1 MKYFYNYLLILVV
14 IFTTAC
20 TKDYGD
26 KYFNELIK
34 NASTEA
40 DVIDFSDCRNLKE
53 LPKDIKKLK
62 HTLKITIQDD
72 RFSELPEEMS
82 QMKSLRWIEIRNK
95 KIKKLPTDIGNLKD
109 LEHLNLDMD
118 SLEEIPESLKKCK
131 NIEAIY
137 VRSKIIK
144 KLPDIFDN
152 FPKLS
157 TVYVDIPE
165 LEELPESLKR
175 LQNLK
180 VLVLSM
186 PKLKEFPE
194 ELLTN
199 RLVSL
204 YIRSD
209 VIEELPDN
217 LWDNLVGE
225 LVIITPNL
233 KQWPLIKEE
242 TKIKKIYLHSDV
254 ATALPE
260 SIEYLTDIDSFA
272 VNMKNLKTIPA
283 QLQNLNKITS
293 IGLFNVKFNSS
304 FEYAFKLPNLRNLA
318 LHNNQLNTAVVR
330 VKNPQHIRKLSIVN
344 NNITRLPDF
353 LFQAA
358 SNIASL
364 DLKDNKIAMIDH
376 RINKLTSL
384 VTVDLSHNPLGQV
397 PNNVFQ
403 LPKLQHVF
411 LSNCAISLS
420 EDYTF
425 NAASSLNELDLSKND
440 ISILPI
446 SLLTSGKIIKLI
458 LNDNNI
464 KVMPALTYGNLLP
477 YEINLKNNAI
487 TDIPD
492 DISESRLN
500 IQGNNIRFFTEKLLQ
515 SEKRF
520 SIIYGNN
527 PLDETTQKVI
537 RNDKRFVEH
546 LGSRINSFAKVPQDK
561 FYYYWIIFLN
571 HSEITPEKIHFYLDE
586 YLWLINGEDF
596 YYDK

>member
-1 MKYFYNYLLILVV
+1 MKYFFNYVLIMLF

-95 KIKKLPTDIGNLKD
+95 KIKNLPTDIGNLQH
-109 LEHLNLDMD
+109 LEHLKLDLEN
-118 SLEEIPESLKKCK
+118 LEEIPESLQKCK

-137 VRSKIIK
+137 IRSKKIK

-152 FPKLS
+152 FPMLS
-157 TVYVDIPE
+157 AVYIDLPE

-186 PKLKEFPE
+186 PKLKEFPK
-194 ELLTN
+194 ELLRN
-199 RLVSL
+199 RLIFL

-209 VIEELPDN
+209 VMEQLPEN
-217 LWDNLVGE
+217 LWSGLSGY
-225 LVIITPNL
+225 LALITPNL
-233 KQWPLIKEE
+233 KTWPAIKDE
-242 TKIKKIYLHSDV
+242 IKVREIYLHSDI
-254 ATALPE
+254 ATELPKN
-260 SIEYLTDIDSFA
+260 IDYLRDIDSFA

-283 QLQNLNKITS
+283 QFQNLNKITS
-293 IGLFNVKFNSS
+293 AGLFNVKFNSS
-304 FEYAFKLPNLRNLA
+304 FEYVFNLPNLHSLA
-318 LHNNQLNTAVVR
+318 LHNNQLNSTIIR

-344 NNITRLPDF
+344 NNITKLPDF

-364 DLKDNKIAMIDH
+364 DLKDNKIAKIDP
-376 RINKLTSL
+376 RVKKLTSL

-397 PNNVFQ
+397 PNNVLQ

-425 NAASSLNELDLSKND
+425 NAVSRLNELDLSKND

-464 KVMPALTYGNLLP
+464 KVMPALTYGKLLP
-477 YEINLKNNAI
+477 YEISLKHNAI

-520 SIIYGNN
+520 SIIYGDN

-546 LGSRINSFAKVPQDK
+546 LGSRINSFAKVPQEK
-561 FYYYWIIFLN
+561 SYYYWIFFLN
-571 HSEITPEKIHFYLDE
+571 HSEITPENLDLYLDE